1 MKIGLSLYLWA
12 SSARQITAAA
22 APSETPE
29 QSMMPSMPAIL
40 GEELIFSTGTSRWNC
55 AFSLRAPL

>member
-1 MKIGLSLYLWA
+1 M
-12 SSARQITAAA
+12 TAAA
-22 APSETPE
+22 EPSETPE

-40 GEELIFSTGTSRWNC
+40 GEELIFSTGTSRWNW